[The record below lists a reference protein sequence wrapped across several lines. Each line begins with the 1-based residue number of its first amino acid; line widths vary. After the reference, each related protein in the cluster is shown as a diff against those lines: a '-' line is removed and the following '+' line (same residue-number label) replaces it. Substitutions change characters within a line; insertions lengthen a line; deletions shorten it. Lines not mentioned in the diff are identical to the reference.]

1 MPGPLQ
7 DLMHMLQFG
16 FMQHAVLAGLLASV
30 ACGIVGSLVVVNRL
44 VFLAGGVAHAAYG
57 GVGLAFYLGLPVL
70 PCTVGFSLGASM
82 LMAGVSLRYKEK
94 ADTAIGVLW
103 AAGMAFGIILLDLT
117 PGYNVDLMSFL
128 FGSIL
133 AVPVQDL
140 WLMAAL
146 DGILILVTSYF
157 YPTLL
162 LFSFD
167 REFARARGLAVTL
180 LHCLL
185 VGMTALT
192 VVMII
197 RVVGLILVI
206 ALLTIPPFMAQRRAR
221 SLARMMCMAIGWSCV
236 FCLGGLAISYQFDIT
251 SGASIIAVASACFFC
266 VTGLDAVRNRL
277 RASGA
282 RS

>member
-1 MPGPLQ
+1 ML
-7 DLMHMLQFG
+7 HMLSFE
-16 FMQHAVLAGLLASV
+16 FMQHAILAGVLASI

-57 GVGLAFYLGLPVL
+57 GVGLAFYFGLPVL

-133 AVPVQDL
+133 AVPTQDL
-140 WLMAAL
+140 WLMAIL
-146 DGILILVTSYF
+146 DGTVLLLTAYF
-157 YPTLL
+157 YPGLL
-162 LFSFD
+162 ILSFD
-167 REFARARGLAVTL
+167 REFARARGLSVTF

-185 VGMTALT
+185 VGMAALS

-206 ALLTIPPFMAQRRAR
+206 ALLTIPPFMAQRKAR
-221 SLARMMCMAIGWSCV
+221 SLARMMLAAICWSIL
-236 FCLGGLAISYQFDIT
+236 FCLGGLMISYHFDIT
-251 SGASIIAVASACFFC
+251 SGASIIAVAATCFFIAMAF
-266 VTGLDAVRNRL
+266 DAVTHTIRCR
-277 RASGA
+277 RKIA
-282 RS
+282 